1 MGTIHLMFIQHTWYL
16 DINAPLLQ
24 FTGIVDATPLNYA
37 THVENSAVLNDNN
50 NNNNNIII
58 IIINDNNNSNY
69 N

>member
-1 MGTIHLMFIQHTWYL
+1 MFIQLSRYL

-24 FTGIVDATPLNYA
+24 FTGIIDATPLDYA

-50 NNNNNIII
+50 NNI
-58 IIINDNNNSNY
+58 IIINDNNNNNY